1 MKKHIFRHAIMALGI
16 CSVLNIQAQAP
27 HPERIYLS
35 GTGIDNTRTWQFFCT
50 KGLNSGKWKPIEVP
64 CCWEL

>member
-35 GTGIDNTRTWQFFCT
+35 GGRLKMN
-50 KGLNSGKWKPIEVP
+50 
-64 CCWEL
+64 